1 MSFVFFLGCA
11 AGAASMW
18 YLIGLKTSGK
28 GWFGKQLFLLQ
39 AQLDKRREQR

>member
-1 MSFVFFLGCA
+1 MSFVFFLGYGL
-11 AGAASMW
+11 GAASMW
-18 YLIGLKTSGK
+18 YLLGMKTDGK